1 MACLEG
7 PHGKVKSEYRQR
19 VQDLGHMILL
29 GSHDGVL
36 CVSQDCVRLI
46 DLNQKNRVLV
56 SLIKVLSKRHTREGA
71 GSQRITCAVEELLSG
86 TYICL

>member
-7 PHGKVKSEYRQR
+7 PHGKVKSECRQR
-19 VQDLGHMILL
+19 VQDLGHMTLL

-36 CVSQDCVRLI
+36 CVSQDCVRLV

-56 SLIKVLSKRHTREGA
+56 GLMEVLSKRHTWEGA
-71 GSQRITCAVEELLSG
+71 GRHGLLRKSYQEL
-86 TYICL
+86 TFACDF